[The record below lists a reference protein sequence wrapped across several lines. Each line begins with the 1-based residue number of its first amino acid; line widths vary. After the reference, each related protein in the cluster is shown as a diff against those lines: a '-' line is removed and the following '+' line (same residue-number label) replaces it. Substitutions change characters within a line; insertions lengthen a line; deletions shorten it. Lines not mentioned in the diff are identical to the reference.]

1 MSESNHIHLPSYP
14 LTRTPISRMLRPL
27 WLTIYRMTRRMRQVG
42 WYFPIQFGD
51 PANAAI
57 YNRFI
62 ICCVIGI
69 QKSFSMEAFLVT
81 KVPYLVMLFHIRFLI
96 VDVSLYSGVH
106 SSSVWYSVVCIP
118 AQVVPLLSLLFPF
131 RLRPLR
137 AIVEISTSHS
147 IPVCGNCACI

>member
-14 LTRTPISRMLRPL
+14 LTRTPISRMLHPL

-81 KVPYLVMLFHIRFLI
+81 KVPYLVMSTAVPYPFFDCGRFFVQWGSFIKCLVFGSVYTGSSRSIALFI
-96 VDVSLYSGVH
+96 
-106 SSSVWYSVVCIP
+106 
-118 AQVVPLLSLLFPF
+118 VPLPS
-131 RLRPLR
+131 
-137 AIVEISTSHS
+137 
-147 IPVCGNCACI
+147 